1 MTVPAGVEL
10 KAEAYYEESRPELRD
25 RIPADARIV
34 LDVGC
39 GRGALGAA
47 LKSDR
52 PDARVHGL
60 EYVAE
65 AAEVAAGRLDDVV
78 AADLDVVE
86 ALPAHWGPFD
96 AVICGDVLE
105 HLRDPARVL
114 RLLRGALAPGGVIVA
129 SIPNVKHWSVVY
141 PLLVQDRFTYQDAGL
156 LDRTHV
162 HFFTLGEI
170 DTMFSECALTVQS
183 VTSVVLE
190 MPPEIVTLLTA
201 AVALGAERVETA
213 ARLNAYQYLVVASAA

>member
-1 MTVPAGVEL
+1 MPAGVEL
-10 KAEAYYEESRPELRD
+10 KADAYYEESRPELRD

-52 PDARVHGL
+52 PDARVYGL

-65 AAEVAAGRLDDVV
+65 AAGVAAERLDDVV
-78 AADLDVVE
+78 AADLDVLE
-86 ALPAHWGPFD
+86 SLPAHWGPFD

-114 RLLRGALAPGGVIVA
+114 HLLRGALAPGGVIVA

-170 DTMFSECALTVQS
+170 DTMFTDCALTVQS

-190 MPPEIVTLLTA
+190 MPLEIVTLLTA
-201 AVALGAERVETA
+201 AVALGAERAETA